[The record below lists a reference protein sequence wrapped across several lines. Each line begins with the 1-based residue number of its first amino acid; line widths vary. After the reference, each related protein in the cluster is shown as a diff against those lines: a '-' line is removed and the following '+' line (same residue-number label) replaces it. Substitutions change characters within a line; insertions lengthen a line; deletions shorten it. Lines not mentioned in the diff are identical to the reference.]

1 MFSLKPF
8 STTFFS
14 NEKVQPEL
22 QQIVDGL
29 TKVCDSRKQR
39 IKAQENLV
47 KNTNI
52 LVRSE
57 VPQFEKTI
65 TFSLDPFLEI
75 AKVETD
81 LFESE
86 TRCREDFN
94 DVIER
99 YKVIQRL
106 QNQQEDAIKELD
118 LAVSKL
124 KDAKIFYQ
132 NESNNSTFGFRVK
145 QAEDAVNK
153 AKKAKITA
161 IDNAKKLTKQLIE
174 EKKKF
179 LQFKLNRIRHGCQIY
194 ATSIV
199 NAAQKEAELYQQVA
213 NNFAD
218 ARKQIDSTSLISA
231 ANETISMI

>member
-1 MFSLKPF
+1 MFSIN
-8 STTFFS
+8 TFFS

-22 QQIVDGL
+22 QQVVDGL

-39 IKAQENLV
+39 VKAQENLV
-47 KNTNI
+47 KYTNI
-52 LVRSE
+52 MVKSE

-75 AKVETD
+75 AKVEAD
-81 LFESE
+81 LCESE
-86 TRCREDFN
+86 TRCRDDFN

-99 YKVIQRL
+99 YRVIQKL
-106 QNQQEDAIKELD
+106 QNQQESAIAEVD
-118 LAVSKL
+118 MASSKL

-132 NESNNSTFGFRVK
+132 NESNNSKFGFRVK

-153 AKKAKITA
+153 AKKAKAAA
-161 IDNAKKLTKQLIE
+161 IDNAKKLTIKLIE

-179 LQFKLNRIRHGCQIY
+179 LHFKLNRIRHGCQIY

-199 NAAQKEAELYQQVA
+199 DAAQKEADLYQQVA

-218 ARKQIDSTSLISA
+218 ARKQIETTSLISA
-231 ANETISMI
+231 DNETISMI

>member
-1 MFSLKPF
+1 MFSIN
-8 STTFFS
+8 TFFS

-39 IKAQENLV
+39 IKAQEKLVNNTNLLV
-47 KNTNI
+47 K
-52 LVRSE
+52 SE

-75 AKVETD
+75 AKVEAE
-81 LFESE
+81 LLEGE

-99 YKVIQRL
+99 YKAIQRL
-106 QNQQEDAIKELD
+106 QKQQEAAIADVDSAL
-118 LAVSKL
+118 SKL

-132 NESNNSTFGFRVK
+132 NESNNSTFGFRIK
-145 QAEDAVNK
+145 QAEDAVAK
-153 AKKAKITA
+153 AKKNKAAA
-161 IDNAKKLTKQLIE
+161 IDKAKKLTKQLIE

-179 LQFKLNRIRHGCQIY
+179 LHFKLNRIRHGCQTY
-194 ATSIV
+194 ASSIV

-213 NNFAD
+213 DNFAD
-218 ARKQIDSTSLISA
+218 ARKQIESTSLISS
-231 ANETISMI
+231 ANETISMV